1 MHRTISVILTNLVFS
16 IFLYSPNKMEEPND
30 LTEPIQS
37 HAVESVQ
44 SSLPE
49 VVTPQ
54 GQPDEELCENRE
66 IESLAHDDDD
76 DLFQSAKL
84 DLFDIYKNTPEVQ
97 SKDEADPIV
106 TSTNKTMA
114 SSLEVL
120 DAQDHPLLHL
130 EDDYMSD
137 YYSHNVS
144 VTHNTTSSHIRVPNG
159 TTHCNTVIPEW
170 SNSSPENI
178 SPLSSSPINENMKL
192 NRSGKLVPVVPPRP
206 TPPTKQLSSY
216 QRDPDTTSIASSL
229 STTSSVFVHDSS
241 PLYENSLSSVP
252 SLNDSTSDLVSP
264 LSRPVLPPVIKEQNL
279 IKLAGAVSNE
289 TEDDYTFLSL
299 SFFTLLFYLYYS
311 LNPFA
316 YLAGFLAGFL
326 VFYVMI
332 GSAFVLYVQHS
343 EREKERRK
351 ATASHVTSLPLLDEL
366 PLTIM
371 VDFESNREL
380 KVSFS

>member
-1 MHRTISVILTNLVFS
+1 
-16 IFLYSPNKMEEPND
+16 MEEPND
-30 LTEPIQS
+30 LTEPVQS

-49 VVTPQ
+49 VVPPQ
-54 GQPDEELCENRE
+54 CQPDEELCEDKE
-66 IESLAHDDDD
+66 VESLAHDDDD

-84 DLFDIYKNTPEVQ
+84 DLFEIYKNSPEVQ
-97 SKDEADPIV
+97 SEDETDPIV

-130 EDDYMSD
+130 EDDYMSE
-137 YYSHNVS
+137 YYSHDIS
-144 VTHNTTSSHIRVPNG
+144 VAHNTTSSHIKVLNG
-159 TTHCNTVIPEW
+159 TPHCNTVISEW
-170 SNSSPENI
+170 SNSSPENP
-178 SPLSSSPINENMKL
+178 SPLSSSPPINENMKV

-206 TPPTKQLSSY
+206 TPLTKQLSSY
-216 QRDPDTTSIASSL
+216 QRDPDTISVASSL
-229 STTSSVFVHDSS
+229 STTSSVFIHDSS
-241 PLYENSLSSVP
+241 SLYENSLSSVP
-252 SLNDSTSDLVSP
+252 SLIESTSDLPYP
-264 LSRPVLPPVIKEQNL
+264 LSRPNVPPVIKEQDL
-279 IKLAGAVSNE
+279 VKLTTAVSNE
-289 TEDDYTFLSL
+289 TEDDYTFLGL
-299 SFFTLLFYLYYS
+299 SFFALLLYLYYS

-366 PLTIM
+366 PLTIV